1 VSPLHKGKYNVIEK
15 KYFTEK
21 FKDTKHKDHY
31 KQLECDRKNY
41 ISQSNSLG
49 ICMKH
54 TTFLVVKFVAACL
67 LLLTLTSTSL
77 LAQGKRLTGNVSDD
91 KGSVPGASVVVKG
104 TTNGAVTDIDGNF
117 AIDLKADNATIMV
130 SSVGYSTQ
138 EIAVG
143 TQTTLNIVL
152 VEDVSTL
159 SEVVVTGYGA
169 DATKRQTTGAVST
182 VKSRDLKAIP
192 SGNVEQQL
200 QGRVSGVTV
209 ITNGQPGTTSII
221 RVRGFGALGG
231 NEPLYIVDGVPVES
245 TNFLSPDDIETTT
258 VLKDAAAASIY
269 GARAA
274 NGVIIY
280 TTKKG
285 SRKGKKL
292 EVSYDG
298 MYGVTDPGKGQEML
312 NPTDFATW
320 TWNAL
325 RNTATA
331 DGKPFAPSHPQFGS
345 GQTPVLP
352 DYINVGGASVVG
364 AVDEGALKAKYNID
378 PTAGSIYQVV
388 KADKAGTDWYG
399 AITRQAPIQ
408 RHNLGFSGGS
418 EASRFY
424 VGLGAQNQDGILLN
438 NSFKR
443 YDFRVNT
450 EFDLTSKF
458 RIGENL
464 QFTYRSVL
472 GQTGGNGGRGIA
484 NDENDILQAFRMP
497 SIIPVYDVYGGY
509 AGTAAKGFNNPRNPV
524 ASRDGQVNDR
534 NFNANGFGNVYAE
547 LDVLPGLTLRSSLGG
562 QYNNFYSTFYSRL
575 QYENSENNAS
585 FSFGEGGGYVFSW
598 VNSNTA
604 NYKKKFGVHEIDV
617 LGGVEALNTGKGRV
631 VSASGLSP
639 FSKDVDFIDLSAS
652 KKSDQTVG
660 SGALSGGNNNVNF
673 FSVFGRANYSFN
685 DKYYVTAVVR
695 RDGSSRFGANN
706 RYGIFPAFS
715 AAWRVTAEDFMKSQS
730 LVTDLKV
737 RGGWGQMGNSNN
749 VNPFNQFSLYA
760 LSIGTSVYDINGTNN
775 SAASGFYRSRIGNPN
790 AKWETSTTTNIGF
803 DATLL
808 SGKIEFIA
816 DIWTKNTTDLL
827 LRVPLLAPLGSSAA
841 APAVNVATMLNKGID
856 LQLINRGKIAG
867 NWNYEVNL
875 TGAFLKNEIT
885 KLAPES
891 NLTFIDGPG
900 LRGVTP
906 VRNSVGQGISNF
918 FGYKVLGYF
927 KDKAEVDGAP
937 KQEGAGPGRFRFEDN
952 NGVGADGKLTGK
964 PDGKVDAADRTN
976 IGSPVPKFTGGLN
989 LLASY
994 KGFEIAAYLYTS
1006 LGNKIFNFSKWY
1018 TDFYPSFTGAAISA
1032 RVKDSWSPTN
1042 LTPSGPIF
1050 EGASNFSTNTQSNSW
1065 YVEDGSYL
1073 RLQNVGISY
1082 NLPTSVL
1089 KGSGIKRAKVGISTN
1104 NILTLSGYSGLD
1116 PAVGGNVDEN
1126 FGIDVGN
1133 YPVTRSVLL
1142 VLNIGF

>member
-1 VSPLHKGKYNVIEK
+1 
-15 KYFTEK
+15 
-21 FKDTKHKDHY
+21 
-31 KQLECDRKNY
+31 
-41 ISQSNSLG
+41 
-49 ICMKH
+49 MKH
-54 TTFLVVKFVAACL
+54 TTFLVAKFVAVCL

-91 KGSVPGASVVVKG
+91 KGPVPGASVVVKG

-117 AIDLKADNATIMV
+117 ALDLKADNATVMV

-138 EIAVG
+138 QIAVG
-143 TQTTLNIVL
+143 AQTSLNIVL
-152 VEDVSTL
+152 QEDVSTL
-159 SEVVVTGYGA
+159 SEVVVTGYGS
-169 DATKRQTTGAVST
+169 DATKRQTTGAVAT
-182 VKSRDLKAIP
+182 IKSKDLKAIP

-209 ITNGQPGTTSII
+209 ITNGQPGTSSII
-221 RVRGFGALGG
+221 RVRGFGAFGG
-231 NEPLYIVDGVPVES
+231 NEPLYIVDGVPVGS
-245 TNFLSPDDIETTT
+245 TDFLAPDDIETTT

-331 DGKPFAPSHPQFGS
+331 DGKPFTPSHPQFGS
-345 GQTPVLP
+345 GQTPVIP

-364 AVDEGALKAKYNID
+364 TVDEGALKAKYNIN
-378 PTAGSIYQVV
+378 PNAGSIYQVV
-388 KADKAGTDWYG
+388 KANKTGEDWYG

-418 EASRFY
+418 ESSRFY

-438 NSFKR
+438 NSFTR
-443 YDFRVNT
+443 YNFRVNT

-458 RIGENL
+458 RIGQNL

-484 NDENDILQAFRMP
+484 FDENDILQAFRMP

-547 LDVLPGLTLRSSLGG
+547 LDVLPGLTFRTSLGG
-562 QYNNFYSTFYSRL
+562 QYNNSYYKFYTRQ
-575 QYENSENNAS
+575 QYENSENNAGY
-585 FSFGEGGGYVFSW
+585 SFGEGGGYNFAW
-598 VNSNTA
+598 VNTNTV

-617 LGGVEALNTGKGRV
+617 LGGVEALNTGKGRNIN
-631 VSASGLSP
+631 ASGLNP
-639 FSKDVDFIDLSAS
+639 FSQDIDFINLGAS
-652 KKSDQTVG
+652 KKADQTVS
-660 SGALSGGNNNVNF
+660 SGLFSGVNF

-685 DKYYVTAVVR
+685 DKYYVTGVVR
-695 RDGSSRFGANN
+695 RDGSSRFGVNS
-706 RYGIFPAFS
+706 RYGIFPAIS
-715 AAWRVTAEDFMKSQS
+715 AAWRVTGEDFMKGQS

-749 VNPFNQFSLYA
+749 VDPNNQYSLYA
-760 LSIGTSVYDINGTNN
+760 SSVGGSAYDIGGTNN
-775 SAASGFYRSRIGNPN
+775 SASAGFFRSRIGNPN

-808 SGKIEFIA
+808 NGKVDFIV
-816 DIWTKNTTDLL
+816 DIWSKNTTDLL
-827 LRVPLLAPLGSSAA
+827 YQVPLPAGVGPGAA
-841 APAVNVATMLNKGID
+841 APSVNIATMLNKGID

-867 NWNYEVNL
+867 DWNYEVNL

-885 KLAPES
+885 QLAPEA
-891 NLTFIDGPG
+891 NVTYFDGPG

-906 VRNSVGQGISNF
+906 VRNLVGQGISNF

-937 KQEGAGPGRFRFEDN
+937 KQADAGPGRFRFEDN

-964 PDGKVDAADRTN
+964 PDGKIDAADRTS

-989 LLASY
+989 LSANY

-1006 LGNKIFNFSKWY
+1006 VGNKIFNFSKWY
-1018 TDFYPSFTGAAISA
+1018 TDFYPSFSGAAISA
-1032 RVKDSWSPTN
+1032 RVKESWSPTN
-1042 LTPSGPIF
+1042 LDAKGPIF

-1104 NILTLSGYSGLD
+1104 NVLTLSGYSGLD
-1116 PAVGGNVDEN
+1116 PAVGGAVDTN

-1142 VLNIGF
+1142 VLNVGF